1 MKASTQMAKSL
12 KTHSEWA
19 VLMAD
24 DDEHA
29 HVLIQRAFRKAN
41 ASPLLKIVS
50 NGEEAIHYLEGK
62 GIYSDRNLHP
72 LPSLVLLD
80 LNMPKKTGFEVL
92 QWMRGHP
99 DFKRMV
105 VVIFTTS
112 DEPKDINKSYDLGA
126 NSYLVKTPL
135 YPEFTELV
143 KSLEVYWLK
152 HNRRAF

>member
-1 MKASTQMAKSL
+1 MKITTQMAKSL
-12 KTHSEWA
+12 KAPTEWT

-41 ASPLLKIVS
+41 ASPLLKIVN
-50 NGEEAIHYLEGK
+50 NGEEAIRYLEGK
-62 GIYSDRNLHP
+62 GIYSDRDLYP

-92 QWMRGHP
+92 QWIRAHP

-105 VVIFTTS
+105 VV
-112 DEPKDINKSYDLGA
+112 
-126 NSYLVKTPL
+126 
-135 YPEFTELV
+135 
-143 KSLEVYWLK
+143 
-152 HNRRAF
+152 